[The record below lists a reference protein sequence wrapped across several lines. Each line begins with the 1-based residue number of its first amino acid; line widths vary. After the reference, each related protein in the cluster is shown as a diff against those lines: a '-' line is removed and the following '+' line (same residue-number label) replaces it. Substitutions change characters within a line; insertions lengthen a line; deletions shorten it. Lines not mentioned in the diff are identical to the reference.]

1 MVITGATSGIG
12 FAAAEQFAQ
21 QGAFVI
27 GIGRSESK
35 NQNALEKILQTNPKG
50 KAVFLLADLASQKQV
65 RRLGDIIT
73 SVLHQHGYDY
83 LDTLINNAGVY
94 LDTKQMTQDQVEKTF
109 AVNHL
114 AAFLLTYKLLSW
126 LEGSK
131 NGQVLTMSSY
141 SHRTTPL
148 NLNKIANPRPYIG
161 LLAYKR
167 SKLSNVLFT
176 YELNRRCK
184 GLLALAI
191 DPGLVNTEIGA
202 KGGPGISAW
211 VWRRRRKKGASADT
225 PVRTLL
231 FLAEQGHID
240 ISHSY
245 YFRDCAA
252 IMPSRNAIRQDLA
265 KDLWTLSCRLT
276 GVQWS

>member
-12 FAAAEQFAQ
+12 LAAAELFAQ

-35 NQNALEKILQTNPKG
+35 NQKAFEKILQTNPKG

-65 RRLGDIIT
+65 RRLGELIP
-73 SVLHQHGYDY
+73 SVLHQHGYAY

-94 LDTKQMTQDQVEKTF
+94 LDRKQVTQDRVEKTF

-114 AAFLLTYKLLSW
+114 AAFLLTYKLLPW
-126 LEGSK
+126 LVGSK
-131 NGQVLTMSSY
+131 NGRVLTMSSY

-148 NLNKIANPRPYIG
+148 NLNKIANPKPYIG

-167 SKLSNVLFT
+167 SKLCNILFT

-184 GLLALAI
+184 GLLALAV

-211 VWRRRRKKGASADT
+211 VWRNRRKKGASAEK
-225 PVRTLL
+225 PVKTLL
-231 FLAEQGHID
+231 FLTEQGHIE

-245 YFRDCAA
+245 YFRDCAP
-252 IMPSRNAIRQDLA
+252 IMPSRNATRQDLA
-265 KDLWTLSCRLT
+265 RNLWTLSCELT
-276 GVQWS
+276 GVQCS